1 MVVLRWGA
9 ATAEVL
15 PCADQPC
22 RRWMAIVMV
31 AMARK
36 RHSAKSGGRVRKG
49 AVTPPNALVRR
60 DDADRC

>member
-1 MVVLRWGA
+1 VATRRTYT
-9 ATAEVL
+9 TAEAL
-15 PCADQPC
+15 PRADQPC

-49 AVTPPNALVRR
+49 AVTPPNALVRH